1 MKKIKLGIFTIL
13 LLTGVFV
20 IIFSCKKEA
29 GLTNDQTFNYSASE
43 YIPNSEDV
51 ISLILKFKEAHS
63 NYENGLK
70 TFSDMP
76 VDQALWTL
84 EATANYDYASEKD
97 STADYVY
104 DSIFVYIDSYINGD
118 DELILEG
125 GSLIDAYDVLF
136 DFIYV
141 QITASPNSVLIV
153 GDLSIVEAATPVTT
167 FMLST
172 VTGLIIPGNYG
183 INATDYWYAAN
194 ELGQC
199 GPYIGQNVGRD
210 ASNRINQVLNWNHG
224 LAYACA
230 NGGVVFYTSIDS
242 VYIEDGCTNGWCFW
256 YGANANECLDPTDMN
271 YWLGVA
277 EDEIEANRPTG
288 KVFIEVD
295 FIDDFF
301 FPTLLFTHVI
311 RPVRYGI
318 INCTNPHE

>member
-104 DSIFVYIDSYINGD
+104 DSVFVYIDSYINGD

-125 GSLIDAYDVLF
+125 ESLMEAYDDLF
-136 DFIYV
+136 DFIYD
-141 QITASPNSVLIV
+141 QITASPNTVLIV
-153 GDLSIVEAATPVTT
+153 GDLSVVEATTPLTT

-183 INATDYWYAAN
+183 INATDYWYAIL

-199 GPYIGQNVGRD
+199 GPYPGQNVGWD

-230 NGGVVFYTSIDS
+230 NGGTLFYTSIDEFEIS
-242 VYIEDGCTNGWCFW
+242 IGQYGQWLFW
-256 YGANANECLDPTDMN
+256 YGQTNECLNPTEMS
-271 YWLGVA
+271 YWVGIA
-277 EDEIEANRPTG
+277 EDEIEASRPTG
-288 KVFIEVD
+288 KVFIDVEFFDDYCPLSQEFVHR
-295 FIDDFF
+295 ID
-301 FPTLLFTHVI
+301 
-311 RPVRYGI
+311 PVRYGI
-318 INCTNPHE
+318 INCTDPHE